1 LPSELFLAEPF
12 CDIIQTETDKN
23 KHGGHKMNMVSVSE
37 EGQIVIPAPLR
48 KKFHIKKG
56 SKLRIEEA
64 EGGTIILRP
73 LTDVPL
79 EDPIEKSKGIL
90 KGETS
95 LLNSLLEERKKEA
108 SRGK

>member
-1 LPSELFLAEPF
+1 MSL
-12 CDIIQTETDKN
+12 
-23 KHGGHKMNMVSVSE
+23 VSVSE

-73 LTDVPL
+73 LVDVSL

-90 KGETS
+90 KGKTS
-95 LLNSLLEERKKEA
+95 LLKSLLEERKKEA

>member
-1 LPSELFLAEPF
+1 MSL
-12 CDIIQTETDKN
+12 
-23 KHGGHKMNMVSVSE
+23 VSVTE
-37 EGQIVIPAPLR
+37 KGQIVIPAPLR

-73 LTDVPL
+73 LLDVTAPL

-90 KGETS
+90 KGKTS
-95 LLNSLLEERKKEA
+95 LLKSLLDERKKEA
-108 SRGK
+108 SRG